1 MCNVHL
7 RPEANLEPGVYASD
21 PQGHTLLVGQV
32 ASYGERRSIG
42 IANMGGLISIGGVE
56 VYDPDVLDQ
65 LADRLHANA
74 ASLRH
79 QQAHP
84 YHPGTPGVAGCDDCV
99 GR

>member
-7 RPEANLEPGVYASD
+7 DPPTTLEPGVYPSD
-21 PQGHTLLVGQV
+21 PQGHTLIVGQV
-32 ASYGERRSIG
+32 ASYGECRSISIG
-42 IANMGGLISIGGVE
+42 NMGGLISIGGIE
-56 VYDPDVLDQ
+56 VRDPDVLDQ
-65 LADRLHANA
+65 LAARLHANA

-84 YHPGTPGVAGCDDCV
+84 YHPGVPGVAGCNDCV